1 MHLKVTRKTAGV
13 ALQKGSLEKGKSG
26 AISPLFFV
34 NQTVPRVWGGR
45 ALGEVL
51 GHSLPTDQPY
61 GETWDISG
69 LPERASLVAEGPH
82 RGKTL
87 SELWKTHRSELDSR
101 SSAMDG
107 DFPLLIKWL
116 DCRDQLSVQVHP
128 DDAMARE
135 VLLQPR
141 GKSEVWIVLS
151 AEPTARVYAGL
162 RLGTTRDDFLRHLD
176 AGSLEECLH
185 SFTPQSGDCVLLPAG
200 TIHAGGGLLMA
211 EVQQSSDAT
220 FRLFD
225 WNRLGLD
232 GKPRPLQ
239 IDMAL
244 QAIDWN
250 RGPIIPVT
258 PRLMKIDQEGIRGEM
273 IADLHAFRIE
283 RYTLTES
290 WTAPHSGEL
299 AIWMVLDGA
308 ASLTHSSTAES
319 WELNQGRSV
328 LVPSAAG
335 EVVWSPFG
343 QRSSATLLCVLLPGS
358 EHR

>member
-1 MHLKVTRKTAGV
+1 M
-13 ALQKGSLEKGKSG
+13 
-26 AISPLFFV
+26 SPLFFV
-34 NQTVPRVWGGR
+34 SQAVPRVWGGR
-45 ALGEVL
+45 ALEDVL
-51 GHSLPTDQPY
+51 GHCLPDDRPY

-69 LPERASLVAEGPH
+69 LPEHVSLVAEGPH
-82 RGKTL
+82 RGSSL
-87 SELWKTHRSELDSR
+87 CELWKTHRGELDASPLV
-101 SSAMDG
+101 MKDE
-107 DFPLLIKWL
+107 FPLLIKWL

-135 VLLQPR
+135 VLHQTW
-141 GKSEVWIVLS
+141 GKSEAWIVLRT
-151 AEPTARVYAGL
+151 EPTARVYAGL
-162 RLGTTRDDFLRHLD
+162 RPGISREDFLRHLET
-176 AGSLEECLH
+176 GSLEQCLH

-200 TIHAGGGLLMA
+200 TVHAGGGLLMA

-239 IDMAL
+239 IDLAL

-258 PRLMKIDQEGIRGEM
+258 PRLIKIDQAGIRGEM

-290 WTAPHSGEL
+290 WTALHSGEL

-308 ASLTHSSTAES
+308 VSLTQTSTEKT
-319 WELNQGRSV
+319 WNVTQGRSV
-328 LVPSAAG
+328 LVPAATG
-335 EVVWSPFG
+335 EVVWSPLDHG
-343 QRSSATLLCVLLPGS
+343 SSATLLCVLLPGS